1 MLDRRE
7 HKMKSI
13 KNWIVSV
20 LSVVLESHLR
30 KPGDKNISDRG
41 VFVRVAAFLGLCVFS
56 TASDPT
62 RAQSAV
68 SDQSAALDEIVVT
81 AGRREEKAQDYAGA
95 LQVISGVDL
104 EKSGANGFVDYLLSI
119 PSASFRDQGNGSIRI
134 GLRGVSN
141 IAGSD
146 FGAISTGSPVGLYL
160 DDVPIDGTSVLPDL
174 SLYDV
179 NRIEVLKGPQGTLYG
194 AGAMGGALRMMTNQP
209 DLQHVSATTE
219 LSGSGTDGGGF
230 NRAASAALNAPLIEN
245 TLALRLVASYRNDD
259 GFVNNVATGQNDWNP
274 TEAHSVRG
282 TLAFQP
288 SEAFSADLLL
298 MGDEVHQY
306 GASQSSPALGG
317 LQIDSPEP
325 LFSDNKFS
333 LYALTLKGNLGFA
346 DLTSVTSY
354 NKAEQEM
361 NVWSPMN
368 EGFFGGMLAT
378 AFNLATYSP
387 ATINSHST
395 TDSTSEEL
403 RLVSHGDTQLSWIA
417 GAFVRDKKYNLLG
430 LDQLLTDSQLASIA
444 AYLGAHNMPPP
455 NTNTNVIN
463 SQFDEETYKQR
474 SLYGEATFEITK
486 QLKLTGGLRWYNE
499 KDDVNYAS
507 TDPSHLLRTN
517 AFLSDASGTNDGVLP
532 KLSASYQFTSDHLAY
547 ATVSEG
553 YRSGGPNTAAH
564 LFGVGQAIVPSDKLW
579 NYEIG
584 AKTAWLERQLIV
596 NASVYY
602 VDWQRIQAFES
613 AYSPVLMTVVGFLG
627 NGGNGTIKGAE
638 LEIQGHLTNALS
650 IGANAGYAHSELV
663 SSNAGAIIG
672 QPLPNSPE
680 WTASGLVD
688 YRFPL
693 SALGTGFLH
702 YDISYVDS
710 QTSELLFTP
719 TDDVRLH
726 SYSLSNV
733 RVGVDARNDL
743 TVAVFADN
751 LFNDRAE
758 LGRDLSF
765 GNAADN
771 THRFTIARPRTI
783 GVRLNKKF

>member
-1 MLDRRE
+1 MN
-7 HKMKSI
+7 SI
-13 KNWIVSV
+13 KNGIVSV
-20 LSVVLESHLR
+20 LT
-30 KPGDKNISDRG
+30 
-41 VFVRVAAFLGLCVFS
+41 LCVFA
-56 TASDPT
+56 TASGPT
-62 RAQSAV
+62 CAQTAV
-68 SDQSAALDEIVVT
+68 SGQSVTLDEIVVT

-95 LQVISGVDL
+95 LQVISGADL
-104 EKSGANGFVDYLLSI
+104 EKSGADGFVDYLLSI

-146 FGAISTGSPVGLYL
+146 FGAISTGSPVGVYL
-160 DDVPIDGTSVLPDL
+160 DDVAIDGTSVLPDL

-194 AGAMGGALRMMTNQP
+194 AGAMGGAIRMMTNQP
-209 DLQHVSATTE
+209 DLQQVGATTE

-230 NRAASAALNAPLIEN
+230 NRAASAALNAPLIQN

-259 GFVNNVATGQNDWNP
+259 GFISNVATGQKDWNP

-282 TLAFQP
+282 TLAFKP

-298 MGDEVHQY
+298 MDDEVHHY
-306 GASQSSPALGG
+306 GASQISSALGG
-317 LQIDSPEP
+317 LQIGSPEP

-333 LYALTLKGNLGFA
+333 LYALTLKGDLGFA

-354 NKAEQEM
+354 NKSEQEM
-361 NVWSPMN
+361 NVWSPMD
-368 EGFFGGMLAT
+368 EGFYGGMLA
-378 AFNLATYSP
+378 AAYNLAAYSP
-387 ATINSHST
+387 ATVHSHST

-403 RLVSHGDTQLSWIA
+403 RLVSHDDTRLSWIA
-417 GAFVRDKKYNLLG
+417 GAFLRDKKYDLLG
-430 LDQLLTDSQLASIA
+430 LDQLLTNSQLASIA
-444 AYLGAHNMPPP
+444 AYQGAHGMPAP
-455 NTNTNVIN
+455 NTNTNLIN
-463 SQFDEETYKQR
+463 SQFDVETYKQW
-474 SLYGEATFEITK
+474 SLYGEATFKIT
-486 QLKLTGGLRWYNE
+486 QRLKLTGGLRRYNE
-499 KDDVNYAS
+499 NDAVNYAS
-507 TDPSHLLRTN
+507 IDPSHLLRTN
-517 AFLSDASGTNDGVLP
+517 AFLSTASGSNDGVLP
-532 KLSASYQFTSDHLAY
+532 KLSASYEFTSDRLAY

-553 YRSGGPNTAAH
+553 YRSGGPNTAAL
-564 LFGVGQAIVPSDKLW
+564 LFRVGEQIVPSDKLW

-602 VDWQRIQAFES
+602 IDWRKIQAFES

-638 LEIQGHLTNALS
+638 LEIQEHVSKALS
-650 IGANAGYAHSELV
+650 IGVNAGYAHSELV

-672 QPLPNSPE
+672 QRLPNSPE
-680 WTASGLVD
+680 WTASGLID

-702 YDISYVDS
+702 YDINYVAS
-710 QTSELLFTP
+710 QTTGLLYTT
-719 TDDVRLH
+719 TDDVGLH

-733 RVGVDARNDL
+733 RVGVDAPDNL

-765 GNAADN
+765 GNAADD